1 MNHKGGSAM
10 TVKQWY
16 AVRTLAVLVSCLSAS
31 LLPLGTGAA
40 RAADVSALI
49 AEENGNLDK
58 LDVTT
63 GAVSVIKNNGTVYEG
78 LAYNANE
85 SVLYGTISTAFLSP
99 TSLVTINP
107 TTGVSTLVG
116 SNGNGV
122 ALTTIT
128 NLSNGQLFGVDSND
142 NLYQINPN
150 TGAATLIG
158 PTGLSS
164 LTSSFFANSLASNG
178 TTLDYT
184 LALTGDSSLYTL
196 NTTTG
201 AATLVGSTGVAGIVG
216 SAFAGPTFASGQL
229 YGFLTTGQTDV
240 IDLATGAATSLNSNG
255 LTDIFGGVG
264 VVTSAAV
271 PVVPLPPAAWP
282 ATALLGGLVC
292 IGAIKKKLRTA

>member
-1 MNHKGGSAM
+1 M

-16 AVRTLAVLVSCLSAS
+16 AVRLLVVLMSCLSAS
-31 LLPLGTGAA
+31 LLPLGANAA
-40 RAADVSALI
+40 RAAEISALV

-58 LDVTT
+58 LDITT

-85 SVLYGTISTAFLSP
+85 SVLYGTVSTSFLSA

-107 TTGVSTLVG
+107 TTGVSALVG

-128 NLSNGQLFGVDSND
+128 NLANGQLFGVDAND
-142 NLYQINPN
+142 SLYQINPN

-158 PTGLSS
+158 PTGLGS
-164 LTSSFFANSLASNG
+164 LATSFFANSLASNG

-184 LALTGDSSLYTL
+184 LELGSGDSSLYTL

-201 AATLVGSTGVAGIVG
+201 KATLVGSTGVAGIVG
-216 SAFAGPTFASGQL
+216 SAFAGPTFTTGQL
-229 YGFLTTGQTDV
+229 YGFLNNGQTDT
-240 IDLATGAATSLNSNG
+240 IDLATGAATPLNDNG

-264 VVTSAAV
+264 IVTSVAV
-271 PVVPLPPAAWP
+271 PAVPLPPAAWS
-282 ATALLGGLVC
+282 AMALLGGLVC
-292 IGAIKKKLRTA
+292 IGAAKRKLRTA